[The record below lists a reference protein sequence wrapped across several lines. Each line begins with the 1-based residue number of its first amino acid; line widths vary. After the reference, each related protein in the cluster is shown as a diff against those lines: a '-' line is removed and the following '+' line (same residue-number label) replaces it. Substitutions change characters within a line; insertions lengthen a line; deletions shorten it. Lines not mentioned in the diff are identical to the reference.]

1 MLIFYQ
7 HFANVGRRSVF
18 AYFDKVNIL
27 PDFKPFVTVSYEA
40 KIQRTLTKTKLRFTL
55 QEYHKVYPTG
65 SNAGKLYGTAKI
77 HKLPESGT
85 ADQLPLRPIVSN
97 TGSASYYLAKNL
109 AKILA
114 PLSKSD
120 YTVQN
125 ATDFVSFIKPQKIPS
140 NHQLISFD
148 VVSLFTK
155 VPIDATID
163 IIIRII
169 YEFKEIDTRST
180 KNEMK
185 ELILLRTKNVH
196 FTFNGEM
203 FTKVDGVAMGSPLL
217 INIFMVQLRRNLI
230 PILKDHLPCWKAM
243 LTTPFVSSKMDRLNT
258 YCQHLIISIVPL
270 NLLMKQKVVTSYHS

>member
-1 MLIFYQ
+1 M
-7 HFANVGRRSVF
+7 
-18 AYFDKVNIL
+18 
-27 PDFKPFVTVSYEA
+27 
-40 KIQRTLTKTKLRFTL
+40 
-55 QEYHKVYPTG
+55 QEYNKVYPTG

-85 ADQLPLRPIVSN
+85 ADQLPLRPIISN
-97 TGSASYYLAKNL
+97 IGTTLYYLAKHL

-114 PLSKSD
+114 PLSKSE

-125 ATDFVSFIKPQKIPS
+125 TKDFVNFIKPQKIPS

-148 VVSLFTK
+148 VVSLFTN

-163 IIIRII
+163 IIIRRI

-180 KNEMK
+180 KNEMR
-185 ELILLRTKNVH
+185 ELILLLPINVH

-203 FTKVDGVAMGSPLL
+203 FTEVHGVAMGSPLL
-217 INIFMVQLRRNLI
+217 TNILMVQLERNLI
-230 PILKDHLPCWKAM
+230 PILKDHLSCWKAM
-243 LTTPFVSSKMDRLNT
+243 LTTPFVSSKMDRLNM